1 MLRRCTFGVVVG
13 VVVEEEVIAGPA
25 TALVVMV
32 YAFFEV
38 VFGEG
43 ENVTDCAE
51 DADAVIR
58 LRVRV
63 DAAASMADGGGCGVP
78 PTGRAAGR
86 AGRSGDGGCV
96 FDIIVMEEV
105 GKKKKRRD
113 SPKAKFEKTS
123 TYCYFKYNPRQV
135 PVCPLLVWVCRC
147 VCLVVLV

>member
-63 DAAASMADGGGCGVP
+63 DAAASMADGGGRGVP
-78 PTGRAAGR
+78 PAGRAAGR

-113 SPKAKFEKTS
+113 KSKSK
-123 TYCYFKYNPRQV
+123 V
-135 PVCPLLVWVCRC
+135 
-147 VCLVVLV
+147 